1 MIPANR
7 GWVAVF
13 ENDDRP
19 NHTKPVVAWDD
30 NGAALILDEKLGA
43 LRPARDFTNFLRVV
57 EDDDTPTVAAVP
69 GGGWMIEYTD
79 DSEPGGTFRAPV
91 VAWAVDAKGWATPL
105 GADQGGGYAEPVG
118 GANFHRL
125 IAPDEAADT

>member
-43 LRPARDFTNFLRVV
+43 LRPARDFTNFLHGSAPAGR
-57 EDDDTPTVAAVP
+57 T
-69 GGGWMIEYTD
+69 IK
-79 DSEPGGTFRAPV
+79 PGGTM
-91 VAWAVDAKGWATPL
+91 TPQDIRNRT
-105 GADQGGGYAEPVG
+105 AAINNIRHD
-118 GANFHRL
+118 
-125 IAPDEAADT
+125 DEAAHIKEDDLHQDVLQAIADGAADPAALAREALKTKDLDFARWYA